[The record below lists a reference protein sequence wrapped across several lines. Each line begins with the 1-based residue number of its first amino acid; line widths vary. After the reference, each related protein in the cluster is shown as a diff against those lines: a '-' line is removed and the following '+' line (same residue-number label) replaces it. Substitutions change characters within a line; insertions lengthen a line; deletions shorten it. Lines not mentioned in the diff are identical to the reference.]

1 MQLVKGLFIAAV
13 LCVAQVSAGSSEQQ
27 QKPEVES
34 NSASSASDSS
44 ESAPSQVQKG
54 FDVHQVKFTS
64 SDPKEEGGEEEEKT
78 SMVPLMAA
86 IGACACIGVL
96 GAVYMKRR
104 NEEEKLPGEIFT
116 IDDKNSVL

>member
-13 LCVAQVSAGSSEQQ
+13 LCVAQVSSEQ
-27 QKPEVES
+27 PEVES
-34 NSASSASDSS
+34 TSASGASDNS
-44 ESAPSQVQKG
+44 EPAPSQVHKG